1 MNIRTTVRNGLVLW
15 MNQGPTL
22 QGDFLAIAVIDG
34 KAELSFNLGK
44 KTKPVRIKSKMRVD
58 DGQWHRIRILRKR
71 RIGVLQVDKAKPSR
85 GKSEKGASILN
96 TDGKIWIGGKHSLPS
111 GLPTQYYHGFIG
123 CLKNVKVFR
132 RHLDLLRNGDNSNVK
147 VCGKD

>member
-1 MNIRTTVRNGLVLW
+1 
-15 MNQGPTL
+15 
-22 QGDFLAIAVIDG
+22 
-34 KAELSFNLGK
+34 
-44 KTKPVRIKSKMRVD
+44 MRVD

-96 TDGKIWIGGKHSLPS
+96 TDGKIWIGKSINFKNFIFKKTGFAGGKHSLPS
-111 GLPTQYYHGFIG
+111 GLPSQYYHGFIG

-132 RHLDLLRNGDNSNVK
+132 RQLDLLRNGDNSNVK